1 MSKKQE
7 NLTHEEVWDDS
18 ALINSWNEALQE
30 YKKYHS
36 IHAKGGSV
44 RDLELQNQAEVEAE
58 PESEQPQVTETEES
72 VLASEK
78 AEENKVRTLVLIAC
92 FNRASSLRHGTKPR
106 NLHRRN
112 LKVSL
117 LFRYRLSWVL
127 YKTKVSRNSS
137 CLGIML
143 ATTQGC
149 MKVNNKLN
157 RSTRLKRR
165 NNSISILPLKHG
177 RAVAINQRGCERHEF
192 GHGFSVDQLPLMRR
206 PNIEIAVYS
215 GVRA

>member
-44 RDLELQNQAEVEAE
+44 RDLELQNKAEIEAE

-78 AEENKVRTLVLIAC
+78 AEENKI
-92 FNRASSLRHGTKPR
+92 SP
-106 NLHRRN
+106 
-112 LKVSL
+112 
-117 LFRYRLSWVL
+117 
-127 YKTKVSRNSS
+127 SRNEAKESTPS
-137 CLGIML
+137 QSQGVPAFPIQTVLGSGKSPVASVHL
-143 ATTQGC
+143 QDESL
-149 MKVNNKLN
+149 KKLLM
-157 RSTRLKRR
+157 SWYYAGYYTGLYEGEQQAQQ
-165 NNSISILPLKHG
+165 KH
-177 RAVAINQRGCERHEF
+177 A
-192 GHGFSVDQLPLMRR
+192 S
-206 PNIEIAVYS
+206 
-215 GVRA
+215 

>member
-44 RDLELQNQAEVEAE
+44 RDLELQNKAEIEAE

-78 AEENKVRTLVLIAC
+78 AEENKISPSRNEAKESTPSQSQGVPAFPIQTVLGSGKSPV
-92 FNRASSLRHGTKPR
+92 AS
-106 NLHRRN
+106 
-112 LKVSL
+112 
-117 LFRYRLSWVL
+117 

-149 MKVNNKLN
+149 MKVNNKLS

-206 PNIEIAVYS
+206 PKIEIAVCS

>member
-44 RDLELQNQAEVEAE
+44 RDLELQNKAEIEAE

-78 AEENKVRTLVLIAC
+78 AEENKI
-92 FNRASSLRHGTKPR
+92 SP
-106 NLHRRN
+106 
-112 LKVSL
+112 
-117 LFRYRLSWVL
+117 
-127 YKTKVSRNSS
+127 SRNEAKESTPS
-137 CLGIML
+137 QSQGVPAFPIQTVLGSVQDESL
-143 ATTQGC
+143 
-149 MKVNNKLN
+149 KKLLM
-157 RSTRLKRR
+157 SWYYAGYYTGLYEGEQQAQQ
-165 NNSISILPLKHG
+165 KH
-177 RAVAINQRGCERHEF
+177 A
-192 GHGFSVDQLPLMRR
+192 S
-206 PNIEIAVYS
+206 
-215 GVRA
+215 